1 MHNFEWNLPTKI
13 TCGRGQPGSPGSV
26 CKQFGEKA
34 FLVTYRRKKTRAWIL
49 EKSVAAVKKAGI
61 AVTI

>member
-1 MHNFEWNLPTKI
+1 MEPADKNHLRPRAT
-13 TCGRGQPGSPGSV
+13 GQSGECV
-26 CKQFGEKA
+26 QTVREKA